1 MNDLQLAI
9 IKNKNF
15 YDLVNE
21 LDFDCIF
28 FEENNNTPSKIII
41 PGYLIVYDES
51 SKNILSASSMN
62 FDNKNKICIYI
73 KYDYP

>member
-1 MNDLQLAI
+1 MNNLQLAI

-28 FEENNNTPSKIII
+28 FEENNFFLKGKSNST
-41 PGYLIVYDES
+41 
-51 SKNILSASSMN
+51 
-62 FDNKNKICIYI
+62 
-73 KYDYP
+73 